1 MTLQARNM
9 RTTISR
15 TCVFALI
22 TAPMLG
28 LTACP
33 SARSRLGIPPE
44 AGTAE
49 VESAPSFHVIA
60 VRGALV
66 AADGHIDARLEPFAS
81 AFSAAHSSVELYVSG
96 IPTEEF
102 DAEVIDVVP
111 LGDGWYRA
119 TARLR
124 LTDARLQRSA
134 AVEGR
139 LYVASNQGQLP
150 SPKSRP

>member
-1 MTLQARNM
+1 M
-9 RTTISR
+9 RKTISR
-15 TCVFALI
+15 TRRAVSVLTIASALV
-22 TAPMLG
+22 LS
-28 LTACP
+28 ACTP
-33 SARSRLGIPPE
+33 ATSRLGIPAE
-44 AGTAE
+44 AGNAE
-49 VESAPSFHVIA
+49 VDSATSFHVIP

-96 IPTEEF
+96 FPTEEF

-111 LGDGWYRA
+111 LGEGWYRA
-119 TARLR
+119 IARLR

-139 LYVASNQGQLP
+139 LYVASNKNEST